1 MLGFCKIF
9 VYFYLVIVY
18 DGGDDGGDD
27 DVIYG
32 DYGDVIFYVGNDV
45 CNDDD
50 ILYINK
56 RINVIFVFVMW
67 NMYLKINF
75 IKNILIKK
83 IYFCII
89 LVKICIFVY
98 LCIIFFI

>member
-18 DGGDDGGDD
+18 DGGDDD

-45 CNDDD
+45 CDDDD
-50 ILYINK
+50 ILYIN
-56 RINVIFVFVMW
+56 
-67 NMYLKINF
+67 
-75 IKNILIKK
+75 
-83 IYFCII
+83 
-89 LVKICIFVY
+89 
-98 LCIIFFI
+98 